1 MGGQGSKD
9 LPTTGRVGLSLRVGH
24 RKIRG
29 RDPRGYDEAIAC
41 RSDWWDLQ
49 EKPLSIKIQGVRTK
63 TDTGR

>member
-29 RDPRGYDEAIAC
+29 RDPGGDDEAIAC
-41 RSDWWDLQ
+41 RSDWRDLQ
-49 EKPLSIKIQGVRTK
+49 EKPLSV
-63 TDTGR
+63 

>member
-29 RDPRGYDEAIAC
+29 RDPRGDDEAIVR
-41 RSDWWDLQ
+41 RSDWRNLQ
-49 EKPLSIKIQGVRTK
+49 EKPLSVR
-63 TDTGR
+63 DSGCPY